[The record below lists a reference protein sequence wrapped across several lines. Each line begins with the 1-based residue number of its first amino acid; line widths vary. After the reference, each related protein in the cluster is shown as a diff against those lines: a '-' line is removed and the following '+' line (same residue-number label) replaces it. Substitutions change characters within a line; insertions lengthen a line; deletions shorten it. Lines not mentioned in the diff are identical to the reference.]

1 MKFNKLRKKAEEKLK
16 LAPQFEDVD
25 HLSSGEIRHLLLEL
39 RTRQIELEIQ
49 NEELRQTQEELVA
62 ARNLYA
68 DLYEFAPIGYF
79 NLDAK
84 DQIVDANMTAADMLG
99 INRSE
104 LMNNP
109 LSEFI
114 LKEDQDIYYHMRRKL
129 YKTKYRQSGE
139 LRMYNK
145 GGSPIWVNLRCN
157 AITDEADYIY
167 RYRVSISDITEQKAA
182 ELELTAYRDQLEKK
196 VAERTEEL
204 ELRSKE
210 LEAFSYTIA
219 HDLRSPLRTITS
231 FSQILLTDAG
241 LKLNQEEQDSL
252 QRVIA
257 SAKYMAELIDDILKL
272 SKVNRGEFLVKNIN
286 LSQLV
291 WDIIN
296 DLQDNDKE
304 RSVAVKV
311 APGLHCKGDKRLI
324 RIAMQNLLGNAW
336 KYTSKKTQALIE
348 VGSIEEN
355 GKKIFYVRDNGAGF
369 DMKYANKL
377 YMPFQRLHRQE
388 EYEGTGVGLATL
400 QRVIY
405 RHGGEVWAESE
416 VGKGATFYFT
426 LK

>member
-39 RTRQIELEIQ
+39 RTRQVELEIQ

-62 ARNLYA
+62 ARNRYA
-68 DLYEFAPIGYF
+68 DLYEFAPVGYF
-79 NLDAK
+79 NLNATDE
-84 DQIVDANMTAADMLG
+84 IVDANMTAADMLG
-99 INRSE
+99 INRAE
-104 LMNNP
+104 LLDKQ

-114 LKEDQDIYYHMRRKL
+114 LKEDQDIYYHLRRKL
-129 YKTKYRQSGE
+129 HKSRCRQSGE
-139 LRMYNK
+139 LRMCNK
-145 GGSPIWVNLRCN
+145 GDNPIWVNLHCN
-157 AITDEADYIY
+157 AIMDEVDYIY
-167 RYRVSISDITEQKAA
+167 RYRVSISDITEKKMA
-182 ELELTAYRDQLEKK
+182 ELKLTAYRDQLEKK

-241 LKLNQEEQDSL
+241 LKLDQEEQDSL

-272 SKVNRGEFLVKNIN
+272 SKVNRSDFVTNNIN
-286 LSQLV
+286 LSQLA

-296 DLQDNDKE
+296 DLQENDKE
-304 RSVAVKV
+304 RSVAIKV
-311 APGLHCKGDKRLI
+311 APGLRCKGDKRLI
-324 RIAMQNLLGNAW
+324 HIAMENLLGNAW
-336 KYTSKKTQALIE
+336 KYTSKEAQATIE

-355 GKKIFYVRDNGAGF
+355 GKKIIYVRDNGAGF
-369 DMKYANKL
+369 DMKYADKL
-377 YMPFQRLHRQE
+377 YTPFQRLHRQE

-400 QRVIY
+400 QRVIH